1 LASDHGDDPGCAPFL
16 FSRRNR
22 GLSAKSAVVFQGKP
36 MILVVERVKKSFD
49 GFVAVNG
56 VSFSIKKG
64 ELCSIIG
71 PNGAGKTTLFNLI
84 TGHLPADEGKLIFKG
99 IDITHM
105 PPHRICRLGMG
116 RSFQRTNIFPR
127 LTVFQNIQAAVLAHR
142 GESFNV
148 FKPVEPFFRAETLE
162 ILERV
167 GLKNYGDTVSGS
179 LSYGFQKQLELGIAL
194 AIEPELLLL
203 DEPTA
208 GMSAK
213 ETHQTI
219 EMIGRITRQEGL
231 TLLFTEHD
239 MEVVF
244 SISERIMVLH
254 QGRLIAGGSPEEVR
268 SNPDVRKVYLGEG
281 R

>member
-1 LASDHGDDPGCAPFL
+1 MEP
-16 FSRRNR
+16 
-22 GLSAKSAVVFQGKP
+22 V
-36 MILVVERVKKSFD
+36 ILTVENLKKSFD

-56 VSFSIKKG
+56 VSFSVQKG
-64 ELCSIIG
+64 EICSIIG

-84 TGHLPADEGKLIFKG
+84 TGHLPKDEGKLIFKG
-99 IDITHM
+99 LDITPM
-105 PPHRICRLGMG
+105 PPHKICRLGMG

-127 LTVFQNIQAAVLAHR
+127 LTVFENIQAALVAHHGKSLTFFR
-142 GESFNV
+142 
-148 FKPVEPFFRAETLE
+148 PVESLFREETQDL
-162 ILERV
+162 LLRV
-167 GLKNYGDTVSGS
+167 GLKEFAATMGGS

-194 AIEPELLLL
+194 ASDPELLLL

-208 GMSAK
+208 GMSAQ

-219 EMIGRITRQEGL
+219 DLIGRITREKGL

-244 SISERIMVLH
+244 SISERILVLH
-254 QGRLIAGGSPEEVR
+254 QGRIIAGGSPGEIRGNAEVQ
-268 SNPDVRKVYLGEG
+268 KVYLGET

>member
-1 LASDHGDDPGCAPFL
+1 
-16 FSRRNR
+16 
-22 GLSAKSAVVFQGKP
+22 
-36 MILVVERVKKSFD
+36 MILGVERVKKSFD
-49 GFVAVNG
+49 GFVAING
-56 VSFSIKKG
+56 VSFSIQKG
-64 ELCSIIG
+64 EICSIIG

-84 TGHLPADEGKLIFKG
+84 TGHLPIDEGKLTFKDL
-99 IDITHM
+99 DITNR
-105 PPHRICRLGMG
+105 PPHQICRLGVG

-127 LTVFQNIQAAVLAHR
+127 LTVFQNIQAAVLVHR
-142 GESFNV
+142 GKSFT
-148 FKPVEPFFRAETLE
+148 FFRPVDSFFQKETEE

-167 GLKNYGDTVSGS
+167 GLKEYARTVSGS

-194 AIEPELLLL
+194 ASEPELLLL

-208 GMSAK
+208 GMSAQ

-219 EMIGRITRQEGL
+219 ELIGRITREKGL

-244 SISERIMVLH
+244 SISERIMVLY
-254 QGRLIAGGSPEEVR
+254 QGRLIAEGTPHEIR
-268 SNPDVRKVYLGEG
+268 RNPDVQKVYLGET

>member
-1 LASDHGDDPGCAPFL
+1 MEPVI
-16 FSRRNR
+16 
-22 GLSAKSAVVFQGKP
+22 LS
-36 MILVVERVKKSFD
+36 VENVKRSFD

-56 VSFSIKKG
+56 VTFSIHKG
-64 ELCSIIG
+64 EICSIIG

-84 TGHLPADEGKLIFKG
+84 TGHLSKDEGALRFKG
-99 IDITHM
+99 VDITRM
-105 PPHRICRLGMG
+105 PPHGICRLGMG

-127 LTVFQNIQAAVLAHR
+127 LTVFENIQAALVAHR
-142 GESFNV
+142 GESLSF
-148 FKPVEPFFRAETLE
+148 FKPVGPLFRDEAEG

-167 GLKNYGDTVSGS
+167 GLKDFSRTVGGS

-194 AIEPELLLL
+194 ASDPELLLL

-213 ETHQTI
+213 ETRHTI
-219 EMIGRITRQEGL
+219 DLIGRITREKGL

-244 SISERIMVLH
+244 SISQRILVLH
-254 QGRLIAGGSPEEVR
+254 QGRLIAEGTPEQVR
-268 SNPDVRKVYLGEG
+268 NNAEVRKVYLGEA

>member
-1 LASDHGDDPGCAPFL
+1 
-16 FSRRNR
+16 
-22 GLSAKSAVVFQGKP
+22 
-36 MILVVERVKKSFD
+36 MILGVERVKKSFD
-49 GFVAVNG
+49 GFVAING
-56 VSFSIKKG
+56 VSFSIQRG
-64 ELCSIIG
+64 EICSIIG

-84 TGHLPADEGKLIFKG
+84 TGHLPVDEGSLTFKDL
-99 IDITHM
+99 DITNR
-105 PPHRICRLGMG
+105 PPHQICRLGVG

-127 LTVFQNIQAAVLAHR
+127 LTVFQNIQAAVLVHR
-142 GESFNV
+142 GKSLT
-148 FKPVEPFFRAETLE
+148 FFRPVDSFFQKETEE

-167 GLKNYGDTVSGS
+167 GLKEYARTVSGS

-194 AIEPELLLL
+194 ASEPELLLL

-208 GMSAK
+208 GMSAQ

-219 EMIGRITRQEGL
+219 ELIGRITREKGL

-244 SISERIMVLH
+244 SISERIMVLY
-254 QGRLIAGGSPEEVR
+254 QGRLIAEGTPHEIR
-268 SNPDVRKVYLGEG
+268 RNPDVQKVYLGET

>member
-1 LASDHGDDPGCAPFL
+1 ME
-16 FSRRNR
+16 
-22 GLSAKSAVVFQGKP
+22 P
-36 MILVVERVKKSFD
+36 MILHIEKAKKSFE

-56 VSFSIKKG
+56 VSFSVKKG
-64 ELCSIIG
+64 EICSIIG

-84 TGHLPADEGKLIFKG
+84 TGHLPLDEGNLAFKG
-99 IDITHM
+99 IDITRM
-105 PPHRICRLGMG
+105 PPHKICRLGMG

-127 LTVFQNIQAAVLAHR
+127 LTVFQNIQAAVLVHR
-142 GESFNV
+142 GESLNF
-148 FKPVEPFFRAETLE
+148 FKPVDSLFREETE
-162 ILERV
+162 AILQRV
-167 GLKNYGDTVSGS
+167 GLKEFGDTVSGS

-194 AIEPELLLL
+194 ASEPELLLL

-208 GMSAK
+208 GMSAQ

-219 EMIGRITRQEGL
+219 GLIGRITREKGL

-244 SISERIMVLH
+244 SISERILVLH
-254 QGRLIAGGSPEEVR
+254 QGRLIAGGSPEEIR
-268 SNPDVRKVYLGEG
+268 NNPDVRKVYLGEA

>member
-1 LASDHGDDPGCAPFL
+1 ME
-16 FSRRNR
+16 
-22 GLSAKSAVVFQGKP
+22 P
-36 MILVVERVKKSFD
+36 MILNVEKLKKSFD

-56 VSFSIKKG
+56 VSFSVKKG
-64 ELCSIIG
+64 EICSIIG

-84 TGHLPADEGKLIFKG
+84 TGHLPVDEGRLLFKG
-99 IDITHM
+99 MDITRT
-105 PPHRICRLGMG
+105 PPHKICRLGMG

-127 LTVFQNIQAAVLAHR
+127 LTVFENIQAALVAHR
-142 GESFNV
+142 GKSLNF
-148 FKPVEPFFRAETLE
+148 FKPVESFFREETQALLERLGLKDFAET
-162 ILERV
+162 V
-167 GLKNYGDTVSGS
+167 GGS

-194 AIEPELLLL
+194 ASDPELLLL

-208 GMSAK
+208 GMSAQ

-219 EMIGRITRQEGL
+219 QLVGRITREKGL

-244 SISERIMVLH
+244 SISERILVLH
-254 QGRLIAGGSPEEVR
+254 QGRLIAEGSPEEVR
-268 SNPDVRKVYLGEG
+268 NNYDVRKVYLGEA